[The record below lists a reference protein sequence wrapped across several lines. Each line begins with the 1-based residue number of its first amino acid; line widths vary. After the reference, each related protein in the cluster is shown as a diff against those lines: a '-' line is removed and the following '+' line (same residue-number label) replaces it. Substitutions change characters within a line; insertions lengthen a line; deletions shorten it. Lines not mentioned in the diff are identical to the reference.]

1 MKRVIGNILIGIGGF
16 LCVDMVLCTPL
27 ILTTDDMSLETRVVV
42 LLSFIIVIAINAG
55 ICWMGGPS
63 KARCQT
69 DGIWNGRRP
78 FGIR

>member
-42 LLSFIIVIAINAG
+42 LSFIIVIAINAG
-55 ICWMGGPS
+55 ICWMGVRLRRV
-63 KARCQT
+63 ARQT
-69 DGIWNGRRP
+69 GSGTGDAP

>member
-55 ICWMGGPS
+55 ICWMGVRLRRA
-63 KARCQT
+63 ARQT
-69 DGIWNGRRP
+69 GSGTGDAP